1 MTTTVGTLLNF
12 DENRTFTLTSLDVGE
27 ILNLSLFKAE
37 FCSCT
42 FRYLLVHWKENGGMG
57 MDARVDIVNNIME
70 GMRELVSGCVANQ
83 LEELLLA
90 ELNKY
95 EVQERTTDIVVR
107 DGTSEGLLRK
117 FLATKRVEGKSEN
130 TLEYYSRTL
139 QIFLLELDRRLYE
152 VTAFDLRYYLA
163 AYKEKKKV
171 GNRTLDNM
179 RKVLSSFFGWLAD
192 EGFIPKNPCRSL
204 KQIKYDKAI
213 RKPFSKEEMEKLRT
227 ACTNPRDLALVH
239 FLYSTGCRVSEVV
252 MTDIQGIDF
261 SSRELVVYG
270 KGGKERVVYLTE
282 VAVMYLEQY
291 LSQRTDSSKALFV
304 GKRSERIQK
313 NAIESIVRNLGK
325 IAGVENVHPH
335 RFRRTLA
342 TNMINNGAPIQIVQ
356 AILGHEDIRTTQV
369 YYTVCQEN
377 VKRSFGIYMR

>member
-1 MTTTVGTLLNF
+1 
-12 DENRTFTLTSLDVGE
+12 
-27 ILNLSLFKAE
+27 
-37 FCSCT
+37 
-42 FRYLLVHWKENGGMG
+42 
-57 MDARVDIVNNIME
+57 MDARVDIVNRVVDAMR
-70 GMRELVSGCVANQ
+70 GMIGGDAVNR
-83 LEELLLA
+83 LEEILLA
-90 ELNKY
+90 ELKKY

-107 DGTSEGLLRK
+107 DGTAEGLLRK

-130 TLEYYSRTL
+130 TLDYYSRTL
-139 QIFLLELDRRLYE
+139 QISLLELDRRIYE

-204 KQIKYDKAI
+204 KQIKYDKVI
-213 RKPFSKEEMEKLRT
+213 RKPFSGEDMEKLRT
-227 ACTNPRDLALVH
+227 ACTNHRDLALVH

-252 MTDIQGIDF
+252 MTDIQDVDLA
-261 SSRELVVYG
+261 SRELVVYG

-282 VAVMYLEQY
+282 VAAMYLEQY
-291 LSQRTDSSKALFV
+291 LSWRTDSSKALFT
-304 GKRSERIQK
+304 GKRSDRIQK
-313 NAIESIVRNLGK
+313 NTIENIVRSLGK
-325 IAGVENVHPH
+325 IAGVENAHPH

-377 VKRSFGIYMR
+377 IKRSYGMYMR

>member
-1 MTTTVGTLLNF
+1 MDTRN
-12 DENRTFTLTSLDVGE
+12 E
-27 ILNLSLFKAE
+27 ILTNVLAVM
-37 FCSCT
+37 CSIIT
-42 FRYLLVHWKENGGMG
+42 GVALDQLQSV
-57 MDARVDIVNNIME
+57 
-70 GMRELVSGCVANQ
+70 LVS
-83 LEELLLA
+83 ELA
-90 ELNKY
+90 KY
-95 EVQERTTDIVVR
+95 EVQERCTEIVVR

-213 RKPFSKEEMEKLRT
+213 RKPFSKEE
-227 ACTNPRDLALVH
+227 
-239 FLYSTGCRVSEVV
+239 
-252 MTDIQGIDF
+252 
-261 SSRELVVYG
+261 
-270 KGGKERVVYLTE
+270 YLTE

>member
-1 MTTTVGTLLNF
+1 
-12 DENRTFTLTSLDVGE
+12 
-27 ILNLSLFKAE
+27 
-37 FCSCT
+37 
-42 FRYLLVHWKENGGMG
+42 
-57 MDARVDIVNNIME
+57 MDARVDIVNGVVDAMR
-70 GMRELVSGCVANQ
+70 GMIGGDAVNR
-83 LEELLLA
+83 LEEILLT
-90 ELNKY
+90 ELKKY
-95 EVQERTTDIVVR
+95 EVEERTTDIVVR
-107 DGTSEGLLRK
+107 DGTAEGLLRK

-130 TLEYYSRTL
+130 TLDYYSRTL
-139 QIFLLELDRRLYE
+139 QIFLLELDRRIYE

-204 KQIKYDKAI
+204 KQIKYDKVI

-227 ACTNPRDLALVH
+227 ACTNHRDLALVH

-252 MTDIQGIDF
+252 MTDIQDVDLA
-261 SSRELVVYG
+261 SRELVVYG
-270 KGGKERVVYLTE
+270 KGGKERVVYLTK
-282 VAVMYLEQY
+282 VAAMYLEQY
-291 LSQRTDSSKALFV
+291 LSRRTDSSKALFT
-304 GKRSERIQK
+304 GKRSDRIQK
-313 NAIESIVRNLGK
+313 NAIESIVRSLGK
-325 IAGVENVHPH
+325 IADVENAHPH

-377 VKRSFGIYMR
+377 IKRSYGMYMR

>member
-1 MTTTVGTLLNF
+1 MDTRN
-12 DENRTFTLTSLDVGE
+12 E
-27 ILNLSLFKAE
+27 ILTNVLAVMSSIITGVALDQLQ
-37 FCSCT
+37 S
-42 FRYLLVHWKENGGMG
+42 V
-57 MDARVDIVNNIME
+57 
-70 GMRELVSGCVANQ
+70 LVS
-83 LEELLLA
+83 ELA
-90 ELNKY
+90 KY
-95 EVQERTTDIVVR
+95 EVQDRCTEIVVR
-107 DGTSEGLLRK
+107 DGSAEGLLKK
-117 FLATKRVEGKSEN
+117 FLATKRIEGKSEN
-130 TLEYYSRTL
+130 TIEYYRRNL

-252 MTDIQGIDF
+252 MTDIQDIDF

>member
-1 MTTTVGTLLNF
+1 
-12 DENRTFTLTSLDVGE
+12 
-27 ILNLSLFKAE
+27 
-37 FCSCT
+37 
-42 FRYLLVHWKENGGMG
+42 

-192 EGFIPKNPCRSL
+192 EGFIPKNPCR
-204 KQIKYDKAI
+204 
-213 RKPFSKEEMEKLRT
+213 T
-227 ACTNPRDLALVH
+227 
-239 FLYSTGCRVSEVV
+239 
-252 MTDIQGIDF
+252 
-261 SSRELVVYG
+261 
-270 KGGKERVVYLTE
+270 
-282 VAVMYLEQY
+282 
-291 LSQRTDSSKALFV
+291 
-304 GKRSERIQK
+304 
-313 NAIESIVRNLGK
+313 
-325 IAGVENVHPH
+325 
-335 RFRRTLA
+335 
-342 TNMINNGAPIQIVQ
+342 
-356 AILGHEDIRTTQV
+356 
-369 YYTVCQEN
+369 
-377 VKRSFGIYMR
+377 

>member
-1 MTTTVGTLLNF
+1 MDTRN
-12 DENRTFTLTSLDVGE
+12 E
-27 ILNLSLFKAE
+27 ILTNVLAAMSSIITGVALDQLQ
-37 FCSCT
+37 S
-42 FRYLLVHWKENGGMG
+42 V
-57 MDARVDIVNNIME
+57 
-70 GMRELVSGCVANQ
+70 LVS
-83 LEELLLA
+83 ELA
-90 ELNKY
+90 KY
-95 EVQERTTDIVVR
+95 EVQERCTEIVVR

-204 KQIKYDKAI
+204 
-213 RKPFSKEEMEKLRT
+213 
-227 ACTNPRDLALVH
+227 
-239 FLYSTGCRVSEVV
+239 TGCRMSEVV
-252 MTDIQGIDF
+252 MTDIQDIDF